1 MSLAA
6 ALERV
11 RAADRALQ
19 QNAEL
24 PLPLGNLDALVAGAV
39 SGLDPNDWW
48 LPGLREQA
56 GGALRDRNVVPP
68 SAHPALRALV
78 AVGLAAAN
86 PEQAALVHLGVGSLS
101 DGAFHEALNLAALLR
116 VNVVFLVAVHP
127 LDGDAPLGRQTAAS
141 AADLARAYGIGVQ
154 VVDATDAAAVQG
166 AVRAARDDRGPNVIE
181 ARLPPR

>member
-1 MSLAA
+1 MSLID

-11 RAADRALQ
+11 READRALQ

-24 PLPLGNLDALVAGAV
+24 PVPLGNLDALVAGAV
-39 SGLDPNDWW
+39 SGLDPADWW

-56 GGALRDRNVVPP
+56 GGALRDGNIVPP

-86 PEQAALVHLGVGSLS
+86 PDRAALVHLGIGSLS

-127 LDGDAPLGRQTAAS
+127 LDGDAPLGRQSAVS
-141 AADLARAYGIGVQ
+141 AADLGRAYGLGVQ
-154 VVDATDAAAVQG
+154 VIDATDGAAVQA
-166 AVRAARDDRGPNVIE
+166 AVRAARDDHGPNLIE